1 MFAIYKREMRAYFSS
16 PVGYMFCAIFFAVS
30 AFLFMIYNV
39 QAGESA
45 SYSSYF
51 SVLLYLFIVIIPLL
65 TMKLISEERK
75 MRTDQLVMTAPVTLL
90 GIVMGKY
97 LAALTMFG
105 GMFVAT
111 SAIYYI
117 PLHLHGTPN
126 AAMYIGCV
134 IGIFLIGA
142 AFIAIGIFISSLTEN
157 QFIAAFGTIGA
168 IVFLLLVSALNN
180 YINSEVIRSFLSG
193 LSVTS
198 RYNYFAYGIFSYDSL
213 IYYVSLSAVFLF
225 LTVRVL
231 EKRRWSKS

>member
-39 QAGESA
+39 QAGENA
-45 SYSSYF
+45 SYASYF

-65 TMKLISEERK
+65 TMKLVSEERK
-75 MRTDQLVMTAPVTLL
+75 MRTDQLVMTAPVTLA

-117 PLHLHGTPN
+117 PLALYGTPN

-134 IGIFLIGA
+134 IGIFLIGS

-168 IVFLLLVSALNN
+168 IVFLLLVSSLNS
-180 YINSEVIRSFLSG
+180 YINSEVIRGFLSG

-225 LTVRVL
+225 LTVRVF

>member
-16 PVGYMFCAIFFAVS
+16 PVGYMFYAIFFAVS

-75 MRTDQLVMTAPVTLL
+75 MRTDLLVMTAPVTLL

-105 GMFVAT
+105 GMFIAT

-168 IVFLLLVSALNN
+168 IVFLLLVSALNS

>member
-1 MFAIYKREMRAYFSS
+1 MFAIYKREMRSYFSS

-65 TMKLISEERK
+65 TMKLVSEERK

-117 PLHLHGTPN
+117 PLSLYGTPN

-134 IGIFLIGA
+134 IGIFLIGS

-168 IVFLLLVSALNN
+168 IVFLLLVSSLNS
-180 YINSEVIRSFLSG
+180 YINSEAIRAFLSA

>member
-39 QAGESA
+39 QAGENA
-45 SYSSYF
+45 SYASYF

-65 TMKLISEERK
+65 TMKLVSEERK
-75 MRTDQLVMTAPVTLL
+75 MRTDQLVMTAPVTLA

-105 GMFVAT
+105 GMFIAT

-117 PLHLHGTPN
+117 PLALYGTPN

-134 IGIFLIGA
+134 IGIFLIGS

-180 YINSEVIRSFLSG
+180 YINSEVIRNFLSG
-193 LSVTS
+193 ISVTS
-198 RYNYFAYGIFSYDSL
+198 RYTYFSYGIFSYDSL

>member
-1 MFAIYKREMRAYFSS
+1 MFAIYKREMRSYFSS

-45 SYSSYF
+45 SYASYF

-65 TMKLISEERK
+65 TMKLVSEERK

-117 PLHLHGTPN
+117 PLSLYGTPN

-134 IGIFLIGA
+134 IGIFLIGS

-168 IVFLLLVSALNN
+168 IVFLLLVSSLNS
-180 YINSEVIRSFLSG
+180 YINSEAIRAFLSA

>member
-1 MFAIYKREMRAYFSS
+1 MFAIYKRELRAYFSS

-39 QAGESA
+39 QAGENA
-45 SYSSYF
+45 SYASYF

-65 TMKLISEERK
+65 TMKLVSEERK
-75 MRTDQLVMTAPVTLL
+75 MRTDQLVMTAPVTLA

-97 LAALTMFG
+97 LAALTLFG

-117 PLHLHGTPN
+117 PLALYGTPN

-134 IGIFLIGA
+134 IGIFLIGS

-168 IVFLLLVSALNN
+168 IVFLLLVSSLNS

-198 RYNYFAYGIFSYDSL
+198 RYTYFSYGIFSYDSL

-225 LTVRVL
+225 LTVRVF

>member
-1 MFAIYKREMRAYFSS
+1 MLAIYKREMRAYFSS

-30 AFLFMIYNV
+30 AFLFMIYTV

-51 SVLLYLFIVIIPLL
+51 SLLLYLFIVIIPLL

-75 MRTDQLVMTAPVTLL
+75 MRTDQLIMTAPVTLA

-105 GMFVAT
+105 GSFIVS

-117 PLHLHGTPN
+117 PLALYGTPN

-134 IGIFLIGA
+134 IGVFLVGS
-142 AFIAIGIFISSLTEN
+142 AFISIGIFISSLTEN
-157 QFIAAFGTIGA
+157 QFIAALGTIGA
-168 IVFLLLVSALNN
+168 IVFLLMVSALNS
-180 YINSEVIRSFLSG
+180 YINSEVIRNFLSA

-198 RYNYFAYGIFSYDSL
+198 RYAYFAYGIFSYDSL
-213 IYYVSLSAVFLF
+213 IYYISLSAVFLF
-225 LTVRVL
+225 LTVRVF

>member
-1 MFAIYKREMRAYFSS
+1 MFAIYKREMRSYFSS

-39 QAGESA
+39 QAGENA
-45 SYSSYF
+45 SYASYF

-65 TMKLISEERK
+65 TMKLVSEERK

-117 PLHLHGTPN
+117 PLSLYGTPN

-134 IGIFLIGA
+134 IGIFLIGS

-168 IVFLLLVSALNN
+168 IVFLLLVSSLNS
-180 YINSEVIRSFLSG
+180 YINSEAIRAFLSA

>member
-1 MFAIYKREMRAYFSS
+1 MLAIYKREMRAYFSS

-30 AFLFMIYNV
+30 AFLFMIYTV

-51 SVLLYLFIVIIPLL
+51 SLLLYLFIVIIPLL

-75 MRTDQLVMTAPVTLL
+75 MRTDQLIMTAPVTLF

-105 GMFVAT
+105 GSFIVS

-117 PLHLHGTPN
+117 PLALYGTPN

-134 IGIFLIGA
+134 IGIFLVGS
-142 AFIAIGIFISSLTEN
+142 AFISIGIFISSLTEN
-157 QFIAAFGTIGA
+157 QFIAALGTIGA
-168 IVFLLLVSALNN
+168 IVFLLMVSALNSF
-180 YINSEVIRSFLSG
+180 INSVAIRNFLSA

-198 RYNYFAYGIFSYDSL
+198 RYTYFAYGVFSYDSL
-213 IYYVSLSAVFLF
+213 IYYISLSAVFLF
-225 LTVRVL
+225 LTVRVF